1 MDYAELCTSNDRH
14 GEADFAGTVPRTCGA
29 ISVFIGTTR
38 NHFEGKTVLKLSYE
52 AYGAHGRARAGQ
64 KCART
69 SARKWKRQRNVAVV
83 RSAGRGAGGGG
94 RASLS
99 SSRRRTGE
107 ESQAAVKWIIDQ
119 VKSRLP
125 VWKKE
130 IYDDGLSEWKENTEC
145 FWKAP

>member
-1 MDYAELCTSNDRH
+1 MDYAELSTSKIDTEKLIAQV
-14 GEADFAGTVPRTCGA
+14 GAPDCGA

-52 AYGAHGRARAGQ
+52 AYGPMAKRELVQ
-64 KCART
+64 MCADVRE
-69 SARKWKRQRNVAVV
+69 RWNVKNVAVV
-83 RSAGRGAGGGG
+83 HRLGEVPVGEASIVIAVSSAHR
-94 RASLS
+94 
-99 SSRRRTGE
+99 E

-130 IYDDGLSEWKENTEC
+130 IYADGVSEWKENKEC
-145 FWKAP
+145 FWNAA